1 MKENIQWVSSPENI
15 STSSLWIWVQNLTVD
30 VLFSHVDHASADK
43 CRCSSGDCGVCVVM
57 VRFGRCCCWVH
68 GVAAPR
74 LNLPELQTQLLAEE
88 GLQIPEGTSRFLKV
102 APHLDCCLLHAQSM
116 APPWDTDWVIATNIA
131 CCIFPYALVEKNPS
145 PCERWIRNVDK
156 SRVNSF
162 WP

>member
-1 MKENIQWVSSPENI
+1 MLFRQEANNFSPLFFTVWPQYFMKENIQWVSSPENI
-15 STSSLWIWVQNLTVD
+15 STSSLWISVQNLTVD

-74 LNLPELQTQLLAEE
+74 LNLPELQTQLLAE

-102 APHLDCCLLHAQSM
+102 APHLDFCPEHG
-116 APPWDTDWVIATNIA
+116 
-131 CCIFPYALVEKNPS
+131 PS
-145 PCERWIRNVDK
+145 LGHRLSHCY
-156 SRVNSF
+156 
-162 WP
+162 